1 MLVDWFTT
9 IGLTH
14 TTIFDWCNPILLFD
28 LLLLLT
34 ESRAARSSALKGVR
48 MLGEKTRDRRR

>member
-28 LLLLLT
+28 LLLLLLL
-34 ESRAARSSALKGVR
+34 SRAPRSALKRAQGCAHVR
-48 MLGEKTRDRRR
+48 